1 MNIWLIIKKE
11 LAHKKYGFLT
21 GVFSLIIAT
30 AGFVTVTILLKGD
43 ELATEQIFIEKEKE
57 LREEMLRLEDDYRI
71 IMRNMGYNILVLH
84 GEQSMSELE
93 SKGHPTKYMDY
104 GDVLKIAESGMK
116 TLNHLLPILQEKI
129 HWKEKNFDI
138 FLTGIR
144 GQVPVYSKPGH
155 LTADHEYRSPI
166 MERIPDGKAD
176 LGEAVAAS
184 LGIRPGDKITIMGEK
199 FDVNKIHPR
208 KGTRDDLSVWIPLD
222 KAQSILG
229 KKDKING
236 ILALECVCS
245 TEELGQVRKEVN
257 SILPHAQVYE
267 FSSLIAA
274 RSDVRK
280 RASALHEEILTAEIM
295 HQMELREEK
304 EKTASLLIYLLIA
317 GASAWIFVLILN
329 NVRERKHEIG
339 ILRAIGFKRHQVL
352 YIFMGK
358 AILMGT
364 LASIIGCLAGI
375 WLGMSWSGID
385 ISNPAY
391 ESLLNLPTIIM
402 GLLLAPLLALTAGF
416 IPSVIAA
423 NQDPATILSEQ

>member
-1 MNIWLIIKKE
+1 MNIWLIIKRE
-11 LAHKKYGFLT
+11 LVHKKFGFLT
-21 GVFSLIIAT
+21 GVLSLIIAT
-30 AGFVTVTILLKGD
+30 TGFVAVTILLKGD
-43 ELATEQIFIEKEKE
+43 ELATEQIFIDKERE

-71 IMRNMGYNILVLH
+71 IMRNMGYNILVLNS
-84 GEQSMSELE
+84 EQSMPELE
-93 SKGHPTKYMDY
+93 SKGYPTTYMDY
-104 GDVLKIAESGMK
+104 GDVWKIAESGMK

-138 FLTGIR
+138 LLTGIR

-155 LTADHEYRSPI
+155 LTEDHEYRSPI

-176 LGEAVAAS
+176 LGEEVAAS
-184 LGIRPGDKITIMGEK
+184 LNLRPGDEITIKGEH
-199 FDVNKIHPR
+199 FVVNKIHPR

-222 KAQSILG
+222 KAQAILG
-229 KKDKING
+229 KPEKING
-236 ILALECVCS
+236 ILALECVCA

-257 SILPHAQVYE
+257 AVLPHAQVFE

-280 RASALHEEILTAEIM
+280 RASALHEEILTAEM
-295 HQMELREEK
+295 VHQMEMRKEK
-304 EKTASLLIYLLIA
+304 EKVASILISLLLA
-317 GASAWIFVLILN
+317 GASIWIFVLILN

-352 YIFMGK
+352 YIFLGK
-358 AILMGT
+358 SILMGI
-364 LASIIGCLAGI
+364 LAGIIGCLAGI
-375 WLGMSWSGID
+375 WLGVSWSGIEMAYSGTESI
-385 ISNPAY
+385 IS
-391 ESLLNLPTIIM
+391 LPIIVL
-402 GLLLAPLLALTAGF
+402 GLVLAPLLALTAGF